1 MIEFFSLFIGLTMGP
16 QTIELVVLEPVTEV
30 ELRLDGDSLGTVS
43 GEPWS
48 LDHDFGDLAPHELV
62 AIARDGDGQ
71 EVERIRQWINLVPS
85 WKSDRTPVAVS
96 LERGAELPQAEEMD
110 RWFLAGGEPVA
121 VSAVERGPAEV
132 TIVRD
137 PAVQP
142 ELHAIADSFYE
153 AKLIF
158 LHPTITREQRQK
170 AVWTEGWME
179 LEPDDAR
186 SRFRAR
192 VLEAAQD
199 SLRAVARLGE
209 EVEVGFLSPWA
220 TPLSRVHSDREVYA
234 ITNRIDAEERGF
246 LEITKDVASVDV
258 AYRLAD
264 AVASAASELHGIGRR
279 RALVVMAAEPRKD
292 EGMFT
297 SAQVRGYLHSL
308 QVPLLIWST
317 SSSDLHPDWGRVRH
331 VGFDPRSERRAWPDD
346 FDEAAAELKRSLK
359 RQRIVWLEGRHLPQ
373 SISLGRAAR
382 GIRMAADSQR
392 IDP

>member
-30 ELRLDGDSLGTVS
+30 ELRLDGDSLGTVV

-71 EVERIRQWINLVPS
+71 EVDRIRQWINLVPS

-96 LERGAELPQAEEMD
+96 LERGAELPPADEMD

-121 VSAVERGPAEV
+121 VSAIERGPAEV

-153 AKLIF
+153 EKLIF

-170 AVWTEGWME
+170 AAWSEGWMD
-179 LEPDDAR
+179 LEPDDTP

-192 VLEAAQD
+192 VLEAAQE
-199 SLRAVARLGE
+199 SLRAVAKLGP

-246 LEITKDVASVDV
+246 LEIANDVASVDV
-258 AYRLAD
+258 VYRLAD
-264 AVASAASELHGIGRR
+264 AVALAASELHGVARR
-279 RALVVMAAEPRKD
+279 RAIVVMLAQPRQD

-297 SAQVRGYLHSL
+297 SSQARGYLRSL

-317 SSSDLHPDWGRVRH
+317 HSSDLHPDWGRVRH
-331 VGFDPRSERRAWPDD
+331 VGFEPRSERRTWSGD
-346 FDEAAAELKRSLK
+346 FDDAAKNLKRLLK
-359 RQRIVWLEGRHLPQ
+359 AQRIVWLEGRHLPQ
-373 SISLGRAAR
+373 SISLGQAAR
-382 GIRMAADSQR
+382 GLRLATGIQR
-392 IDP
+392 VDP